1 MVQKKRIIP
10 NPNKMSEMERDFLK
24 KNDSTSKELFKS
36 EVKKNTYKGR
46 MISMSDEF
54 FIQLNEYLSEHPT
67 EGNRSG
73 FIVRVVAEYIER
85 KKH

>member
-24 KNDSTSKELFKS
+24 KNDSTNKELFKS

-46 MISMSDEF
+46 MIF
-54 FIQLNEYLSEHPT
+54 LFN
-67 EGNRSG
+67 
-73 FIVRVVAEYIER
+73 
-85 KKH
+85 

>member
-1 MVQKKRIIP
+1 MILLVK
-10 NPNKMSEMERDFLK
+10 NCLNLK
-24 KNDSTSKELFKS
+24 S
-36 EVKKNTYKGR
+36 KKNTYKGR

-85 KKH
+85 KKY